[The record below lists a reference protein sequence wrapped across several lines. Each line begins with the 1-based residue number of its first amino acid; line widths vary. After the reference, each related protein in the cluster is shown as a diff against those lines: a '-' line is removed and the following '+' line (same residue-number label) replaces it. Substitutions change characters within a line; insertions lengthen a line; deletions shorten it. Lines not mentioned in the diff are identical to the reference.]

1 MARISKEQLQRTFE
15 NCCRAHG
22 VRHAKTHAD
31 VGAWALENDA
41 GRWRVVRIVEPSGT
55 TSEITEYSKPA
66 ELYDQ
71 LRFAMQL
78 IRASGRAAG

>member
-1 MARISKEQLQRTFE
+1 MARIGKEQLQRTFE

-22 VRHAKTHAD
+22 VRHAKTAAD
-31 VGAWALENDA
+31 VGAWVLESDA
-41 GRWRVVRIVEPSGT
+41 GRWRVSEIKEPNT
-55 TSEITEYSKPA
+55 TSAITEYSKPA

-71 LRFAMQL
+71 LRVAMQL